1 MIFYLRNTFD
11 GYVKNL
17 QECQRTAL
25 MLAARKGSLEIV
37 NKLIQHGASVSL
49 TNKVNP
55 KIDVMLNNYALLVT
69 TGHSV
74 AKGLSHFI

>member
-1 MIFYLRNTFD
+1 
-11 GYVKNL
+11 
-17 QECQRTAL
+17 

-37 NKLIQHGASVSL
+37 KKLIQHGASVSL

-55 KIDVMLNNYALLVT
+55 KIDVMLNNYALLVI

-74 AKGLSHFI
+74 AKGWSRFV